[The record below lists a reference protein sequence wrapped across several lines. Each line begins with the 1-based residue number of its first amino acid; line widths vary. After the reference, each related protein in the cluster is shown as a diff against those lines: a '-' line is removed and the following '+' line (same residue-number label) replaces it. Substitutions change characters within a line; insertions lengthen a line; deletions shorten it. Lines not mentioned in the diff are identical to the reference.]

1 MIKKQLGI
9 SVAVLALLGSSSAMK
24 LNQRSVTKR
33 CAEEERENDDGD
45 DYMAQSIAE
54 AEKEVAEKR
63 GSIDMQ
69 REIKQLE
76 EESEAKG
83 AKISEDADVVQRK
96 KINKMAD
103 QMTSDALESKSIIE
117 YNGKEFGVK

>member
-1 MIKKQLGI
+1 MFKKQLGMSLAVMALTDRI
-9 SVAVLALLGSSSAMK
+9 SAIQ
-24 LNQRSVTKR
+24 LNQMSKNSPT
-33 CAEEERENDDGD
+33 EELEQDNGD

-76 EESEAKG
+76 EDSEVKG
-83 AKISEDADVVQRK
+83 GKIAEDADVSERK
-96 KINKMAD
+96 KINKMTD
-103 QMTSDALESKSIIE
+103 
-117 YNGKEFGVK
+117 

>member
-9 SVAVLALLGSSSAMK
+9 SVAVLALISSSNAMK
-24 LNQRSVTKR
+24 LNQKSVVER
-33 CAEEERENDDGD
+33 CAEEELENDDGD

-69 REIKQLE
+69 KEIK
-76 EESEAKG
+76 
-83 AKISEDADVVQRK
+83 
-96 KINKMAD
+96 
-103 QMTSDALESKSIIE
+103 
-117 YNGKEFGVK
+117 

>member
-9 SVAVLALLGSSSAMK
+9 SVAVLALISSSDAMK
-24 LNQRSVTKR
+24 LNQKSVVDRT
-33 CAEEERENDDGD
+33 ATEELENDDGD

-69 REIKQLE
+69 KEIK
-76 EESEAKG
+76 
-83 AKISEDADVVQRK
+83 
-96 KINKMAD
+96 
-103 QMTSDALESKSIIE
+103 
-117 YNGKEFGVK
+117 